1 MQDVRSFNYLS
12 FFCLLKEDKHDD
24 KENQVGFIHQL
35 ANKTVC
41 FLLEPVRKVKTS
53 MG

>member
-12 FFCLLKEDKHDD
+12 FFCLLKEDKQDD
-24 KENQVGFIHQL
+24 RETQVGFIQL

-53 MG
+53 IG